1 MEQQVIIELSTPELQ
16 ERLEQEKMQ
25 LNKLK
30 LNHAVSPIEN
40 PNKIREYKRTI
51 ARLITELH
59 ARALKEQNNK

>member
-16 ERLEQEKMQ
+16 ERLEQETTQ
-25 LNKLK
+25 LQKLK

-51 ARLITELH
+51 ARLKTEL
-59 ARALKEQNNK
+59 RKREIEEQKNK

>member
-16 ERLEQEKMQ
+16 ERLEQEIIQ
-25 LNKLK
+25 LQKLK

-51 ARLITELH
+51 ARLKTELRK
-59 ARALKEQNNK
+59 RAIEEQKNK

>member
-16 ERLEQEKMQ
+16 ERLEQEINQ
-25 LNKLK
+25 LQKLK

-51 ARLITELH
+51 ARLKTELRK
-59 ARALKEQNNK
+59 RAIEEQKNK